1 MSTITPGALYPVTGA
16 FNTNPA
22 YSGTFIPQVW
32 SAKLQAKFYDA
43 STFAAVSNTDYEAEI
58 RNMGDKVVIRTI
70 PDISVT
76 PYIAGQSL
84 TYEVPASGIIELNI
98 DKGFK
103 YAFQL
108 NDVLEHQADI
118 NLMDMFSNDAGEQ
131 LRTVIDRE
139 CFLATFNQGDAANYG
154 ATAGKN
160 SMSFN
165 LGTDNTP
172 YALTPANVLPLI
184 TSMSAVLDEQNIPN
198 SDRFIVL
205 SPEDRQVLMQ
215 SNLANAQFIGDSQSI
230 LRNGRIGMIDR
241 FEVYVSNLLPRG
253 NAGEAWGTSDA
264 QAGAAKRRAIIFGHK
279 KAITFASQITKS
291 ETLRNQNDFGDLVRG
306 LQVYG
311 RKVVFTKGLGAAV
324 VATPV

>member
-1 MSTITPGALYPVTGA
+1 MSTITPGALYPVTGS

-43 STFAAVSNTDYEAEI
+43 STFNAISNTDYEAEI
-58 RNMGDKVVIRTI
+58 KSMGDKVVIRTI

-76 PYIAGQSL
+76 PYVAGQTL
-84 TYEVPASGIIELNI
+84 TYEVPASANIELNI

-108 NDVLEHQADI
+108 NDVLEHQADV
-118 NLMDMFSNDAGEQ
+118 NLMEMFSNDAGEQ
-131 LRTVIDRE
+131 LRTDIDRE
-139 CFLATFNQGDAANYG
+139 CFLATFNQGDAANSG

-160 SMSFN
+160 SASYN
-165 LGTDNTP
+165 LGTDDVP
-172 YALTPANVLPLI
+172 FALTPSTILPLI
-184 TSMSAVLDEQNIPN
+184 ISMSSVLDEQNIPN
-198 SDRFIVL
+198 DSRFLVI
-205 SPEDRQVLMQ
+205 SPADRQILMQ

-241 FEVYVSNLLPRG
+241 FTVYVSNLLPTG
-253 NAGEAWGTSDA
+253 NAGEAWGTSEV
-264 QAGAAKRRAIIFGHK
+264 QAGAAKRRAIVFGHT
-279 KAITFASQITKS
+279 KAIAFAAQITKT

-311 RKVVFTKGLGAAV
+311 RKVVFPKGLGFAS
-324 VATPV
+324 VA